1 MSNLKARLK
10 EYYDDPIYKPC
21 FTARTKEEAEA
32 ARDTACSI
40 RGYSA
45 YRIFID
51 VLMQYHLS
59 KCNRPMTGLDT

>member
-10 EYYDDPIYKPC
+10 EYYDDPIFKPC
-21 FTARTKEEAEA
+21 FTARTEKEAEA
-32 ARDTACSI
+32 ARDTAASI

-51 VLMQYHLS
+51 ILMQYKLS
-59 KCNRPMTGLDT
+59 K